1 MYKLAICSLLAGSA
15 VAFAPSSQRGASG
28 SSALAAA
35 DLVKGPYENEL
46 GAQAPLGFF
55 DPFGSKYIYILRV
68 LTAEGDWRAPRA
80 LVYFPVY
87 FQIYKWGALSA
98 GPRNILTCFL
108 LSKLFNL
115 YYSDG
120 RPGPRK
126 IRETPMGRVEAW
138 PHRYARRCR

>member
-15 VAFAPSSQRGASG
+15 AAFAPSSQRGASS

-55 DPFGSKYIYILRV
+55 DPFGSKYIDV
-68 LTAEGDWRAPRA
+68 LHVLPVEGDERASRLLISVPYISTNI
-80 LVYFPVY
+80 L
-87 FQIYKWGALSA
+87 GALSA

>member
-15 VAFAPSSQRGASG
+15 AAFAPSSQRGAT

-55 DPFGSKYIYILRV
+55 DPFGSKYIDV
-68 LTAEGDWRAPRA
+68 LHVLPVEGDGRAPRLLISA
-80 LVYFPVY
+80 LVYFHKY
-87 FQIYKWGALSA
+87 IGALSA
-98 GPRNILTCFL
+98 GPLFLLTCFL
-108 LSKLFNL
+108 LFQLNNL
-115 YYSDG
+115 YHSDC

-126 IRETPMGRVEAW
+126 IRETPVGRVEAR
-138 PHRYARRCR
+138 PYRHARRCR